1 MKKLIF
7 IKFGGSLIT
16 YKDKPYTPRRDIIR
30 ELSKEIKKLQQIY
43 SDHAFILG
51 NGAGSFGHYA
61 ATELNV
67 ADGMKSKKQKYGFAL
82 VQSKV
87 KELNKIVVDE
97 LLKTGVNS
105 ISIHPSSVVT
115 ASKGKAN
122 KIFLDSI
129 KGILSLGMT
138 PVVYGDIVFDDKKGS
153 HIFSTENL
161 FEILVSKL
169 YKKSFS
175 VDKVIYLSIVDGVL
189 NAEKKVIPTITQK
202 TYSKF
207 KKHLYKTEGYDVTGG
222 MLHKVEKALK
232 LSKSGIQIYIA

>member
-1 MKKLIF
+1 
-7 IKFGGSLIT
+7 
-16 YKDKPYTPRRDIIR
+16 
-30 ELSKEIKKLQQIY
+30 
-43 SDHAFILG
+43 
-51 NGAGSFGHYA
+51 
-61 ATELNV
+61 
-67 ADGMKSKKQKYGFAL
+67 
-82 VQSKV
+82 
-87 KELNKIVVDE
+87 
-97 LLKTGVNS
+97 
-105 ISIHPSSVVT
+105 
-115 ASKGKAN
+115 
-122 KIFLDSI
+122 
-129 KGILSLGMT
+129 MT

-189 NAEKKVIPTITQK
+189 NAEKKVIPIITQK

-232 LSKSGIQIYIA
+232 LSKSGIQIYIANGRKNVLAKILQGKNPGTLIT